1 MSKRTLYSCFYQ
13 LLFLLIAVAGCDSG
27 KEASSTK
34 PGDSSTTNAGE
45 RLTVAVIPKAVGGEF
60 WETVE
65 QGARDAARELD
76 VEIKWE
82 GALTETE
89 LAEQNKI
96 IENMVNLDVDGI
108 ALAPLSNRTMR
119 RPVENAVE
127 AGIPVV
133 IFDSGVDGDAHI
145 SFVATDNKAGGA
157 LAAKFLI
164 DRLGESKKRL
174 FLLRF
179 IQGTASTEERAQGF
193 LETAEA
199 AGFQVLASPNTED
212 ATVAGAI
219 KTASNTLERF
229 VEDGRLELDGM
240 FATNLYSTE
249 GLLEALKDLR
259 KSGVQMDAVFVGF
272 DTNPKLIEEMK
283 EGNLDA
289 LVSQKPHRMGYLA
302 VETLVNHL
310 RGEKVEPRI
319 DTGVEMVTA
328 ERLKNEP
335 EIRKLVGLE

>member
-1 MSKRTLYSCFYQ
+1 MTKRSLFFPAGRWLILFAAISGCNRSPDQSRSASVDKSAAASK
-13 LLFLLIAVAGCDSG
+13 
-27 KEASSTK
+27 
-34 PGDSSTTNAGE
+34 E
-45 RLTVAVIPKAVGGEF
+45 RLTIAVIPKAVGGEF

-76 VEIKWE
+76 VDIKWE

-96 IENMVNLDVDGI
+96 IENMVNLDVDGM

-119 RPVENAVE
+119 RPVEDAVE

-133 IFDSGVDGDAHI
+133 IFDSAVDGDSHI
-145 SFVATDNKAGGA
+145 SFVATDNRAGGA
-157 LAAKFLI
+157 LAGKFLI

-193 LETAEA
+193 LETVEA
-199 AGFQVLASPNTED
+199 AGFEVLASPNTED

-229 VEDGRLELDGM
+229 VKDGKLEIDGM

-259 KSGVQMDAVFVGF
+259 KSGVQVNVVFVGF
-272 DTNPKLIEEMK
+272 DTNPKLIEEMN
-283 EGNLDA
+283 EGNIDA
-289 LVSQKPHRMGYLA
+289 MVSQKPQRMGYLA
-302 VETLVNHL
+302 VETIVKHL

>member
-1 MSKRTLYSCFYQ
+1 
-13 LLFLLIAVAGCDSG
+13 
-27 KEASSTK
+27 
-34 PGDSSTTNAGE
+34 
-45 RLTVAVIPKAVGGEF
+45 
-60 WETVE
+60 
-65 QGARDAARELD
+65 
-76 VEIKWE
+76 
-82 GALTETE
+82 
-89 LAEQNKI
+89 
-96 IENMVNLDVDGI
+96 
-108 ALAPLSNRTMR
+108 
-119 RPVENAVE
+119 
-127 AGIPVV
+127 VV
-133 IFDSGVDGDAHI
+133 IFDSAVDGDVHT

-157 LAAKFLI
+157 LAARFLI

-199 AGFQVLASPNTED
+199 GGFDVLASPNTED

-229 VEDGRLELDGM
+229 VKDGRLELDGM

-259 KSGVQMDAVFVGF
+259 KSGVQMDVVFVGF
-272 DTNPKLIEEMK
+272 DTNPKLIEEMN

-302 VETLVNHL
+302 VETLVKHL
-310 RGEKVEPRI
+310 RGETVEPRI

-335 EIRKLVGLE
+335 EIRKLVGVE

>member
-1 MSKRTLYSCFYQ
+1 MAERSFMYGCGWLI
-13 LLFLLIAVAGCDSG
+13 LLAAISGCNRNADESASASG
-27 KEASSTK
+27 EKLTAATK
-34 PGDSSTTNAGE
+34 E

-76 VEIKWE
+76 VDIKWE

-96 IENMVNLDVDGI
+96 IENMVNLDVDGM

-133 IFDSGVDGDAHI
+133 IFDSAVDGDAHI

-164 DRLGESKKRL
+164 DRLGEGNKRL

-193 LETAEA
+193 LDTAKD
-199 AGFQVLASPNTED
+199 AGFEVVAAPYTED

-229 VEDGRLELDGM
+229 VKDGKLEIDGM

-259 KSGVQMDAVFVGF
+259 KSGVQTNVVFVGF
-272 DTNPKLIEEMK
+272 DTNPKLIEEMN
-283 EGNLDA
+283 EGGLDA
-289 LVSQKPHRMGYLA
+289 LVSQKPQRMGYLA
-302 VETLVNHL
+302 VETIVKHL

>member
-1 MSKRTLYSCFYQ
+1 MTERCFIYVCAF
-13 LLFLLIAVAGCDSG
+13 LILFVAISGCDRNADESASASG
-27 KEASSTK
+27 EKLTAATK
-34 PGDSSTTNAGE
+34 E

-76 VEIKWE
+76 VDIKWE

-96 IENMVNLDVDGI
+96 IENMVNLDVDGM

-133 IFDSGVDGDAHI
+133 IFDSAVDGDAHI

-164 DRLGESKKRL
+164 DRLGEGNKRL

-193 LETAEA
+193 LDTAKD
-199 AGFQVLASPNTED
+199 AGFEVVAAPYTED

-219 KTASNTLERF
+219 KTTSNTLERF
-229 VEDGRLELDGM
+229 VKDGKLEIDGM

-259 KSGVQMDAVFVGF
+259 KSGVQTNVVFVGF
-272 DTNPKLIEEMK
+272 DTNPKLIEEMN
-283 EGNLDA
+283 EGGLDA
-289 LVSQKPHRMGYLA
+289 LVSQKPQRMGYLA
-302 VETLVNHL
+302 VETIVKHL